1 MLEKLLELRKPFL
14 LLFPPWKPEVISLK
28 KKQLL
33 LISLPIKLIFNWLL
47 STRMFADRALWLPQS
62 PVPYYLFALQSI
74 LFHFYE

>member
-14 LLFPPWKPEVISLK
+14 LLFPPWKPEVISFK

-47 STRMFADRALWLPQS
+47 STRMFADRAS
-62 PVPYYLFALQSI
+62 TVPSALLFVCFAKYFISL
-74 LFHFYE
+74 L